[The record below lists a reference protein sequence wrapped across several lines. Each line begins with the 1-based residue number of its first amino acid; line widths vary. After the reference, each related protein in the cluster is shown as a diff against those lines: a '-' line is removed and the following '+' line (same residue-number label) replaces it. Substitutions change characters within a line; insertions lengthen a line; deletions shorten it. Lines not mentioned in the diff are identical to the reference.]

1 MLVINMHPSLTVK
14 SNIRLNVYYSPL
26 ACPCNLAVTNNRS
39 TISTRCQIPMKVFVN
54 ASFKLCQYSECVQA
68 LKIKLYAINCNSVI
82 NSLVVIDTQQT
93 LFKNKISGRFKYS
106 EIYK

>member
-1 MLVINMHPSLTVK
+1 MLVINMHPYLTVK

-26 ACPCNLAVTNNRS
+26 ACNLAVTNDRS

-54 ASFKLCQYSECVQA
+54 ASLKLCQYSECVQA